1 MCESV
6 SKGSNAK
13 NIRQVQGLLMLD
25 TQSARLMENTSC
37 LNSPP
42 VNLAYGRKGFVISV
56 ASLRKIHRNERR
68 WESNLMAHRTPLTSL
83 ACAPFHSWI
92 SLGMNDLLGKREE
105 GESEKGKVKKK
116 KGGGE

>member
-1 MCESV
+1 MV
-6 SKGSNAK
+6 
-13 NIRQVQGLLMLD
+13 
-25 TQSARLMENTSC
+25 
-37 LNSPP
+37 
-42 VNLAYGRKGFVISV
+42 GFVISV

-105 GESEKGKVKKK
+105 GEDREVKKK
-116 KGGGE
+116 ERKVRGE